1 MLKVFNC
8 KILLGA
14 LEFLSQ
20 SHRNG
25 GWGWR
30 LSPRNCIMKHYN
42 SVEFLSSSRTKNF

>member
-20 SHRNG
+20 SRRHG
-25 GWGWR
+25 GGWR
-30 LSPRNCIMKHYN
+30 LSPPNCIMKHYK
-42 SVEFLSSSRTKNF
+42 SVEFLSNLRTKNF

>member
-20 SHRNG
+20 SRRHG
-25 GWGWR
+25 GDGG
-30 LSPRNCIMKHYN
+30 LAPQI
-42 SVEFLSSSRTKNF
+42 VL